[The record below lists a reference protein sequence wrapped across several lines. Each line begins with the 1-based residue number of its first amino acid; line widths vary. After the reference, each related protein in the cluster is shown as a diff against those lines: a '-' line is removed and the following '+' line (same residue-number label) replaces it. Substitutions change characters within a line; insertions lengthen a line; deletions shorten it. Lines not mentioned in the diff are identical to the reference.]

1 MKKIIIISATTIVI
15 GITSF
20 AYFGSKTPLH
30 NEAKAVES
38 QKHNNHKKEEIPAFP
53 KADHNAKKIDNDF
66 SVVTNPKS
74 NLVLINKHRKLPDG
88 YIPEDLTRPNV
99 PFASPKDKEKTLLR
113 KDAAEALE
121 NMFKAA
127 KKEGLDLT
135 AVSGYRSYKRQKSLH
150 DTYVRR
156 QGKAEANSVRA
167 IPGTSEHQTGLA
179 MDISSKTAKF
189 N

>member
-88 YIPEDLTRPNV
+88 YIPKDLTRPNV
-99 PFASPKDKEKTLLR
+99 PFISPKDKEKNI
-113 KDAAEALE
+113 AAQ
-121 NMFKAA
+121 
-127 KKEGLDLT
+127 
-135 AVSGYRSYKRQKSLH
+135 RCCR
-150 DTYVRR
+150 
-156 QGKAEANSVRA
+156 
-167 IPGTSEHQTGLA
+167 GT
-179 MDISSKTAKF
+179 
-189 N
+189 